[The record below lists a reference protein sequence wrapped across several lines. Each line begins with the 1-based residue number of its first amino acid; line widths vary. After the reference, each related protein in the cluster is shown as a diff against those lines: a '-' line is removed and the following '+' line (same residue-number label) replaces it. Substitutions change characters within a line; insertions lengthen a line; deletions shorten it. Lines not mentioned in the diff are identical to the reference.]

1 MNRSKFENVHG
12 ISVFL
17 KIVGLDILCN
27 YLLLHNI
34 MCACIYT
41 QTTLI
46 WMPLIR
52 ACQSSGQQKLLYDHE
67 SGDRKMAE
75 SSRVAQK
82 SIPQKHKRSVMTLE
96 TRMKIVGEVKKGS
109 SQRVVDEKFGIAKFT
124 VGDI

>member
-1 MNRSKFENVHG
+1 MNWSKFENVHG
-12 ISVFL
+12 IYKFL
-17 KIVGLDILCN
+17 KIVDSDILCN
-27 YLLLHNI
+27 YLLLHNV
-34 MCACIYT
+34 MCACMYT
-41 QTTLI
+41 QT
-46 WMPLIR
+46 PLIR
-52 ACQSSGQQKLLYDHE
+52 TPLIQASQSTEQQKLLHNHK
-67 SGDRKMAE
+67 SGDRKLAE